1 MKQPQEVQ
9 CTECVFPSS
18 SVVMTH
24 KPESGGFGSIKTFF
38 RSSSVSRILG
48 GGGAWPNSYPKEG
61 GVICVGGAPGGVD
74 VLNTHTRQGHTH

>member
-38 RSSSVSRILG
+38 RSSSVSRIWG
-48 GGGAWPNSYPKEG
+48 GGGRGQTLTIKRAESSVWVERLEG
-61 GVICVGGAPGGVD
+61 
-74 VLNTHTRQGHTH
+74 